1 MFKKVFLDLLICRL
15 QEWGNFLMPHL
26 LCNAFLSIF
35 TVCLLGPYPHH
46 LGNEE
51 EEKKR
56 GEEKEEEDLKSS
68 DTVYKLVL

>member
-15 QEWGNFLMPHL
+15 QEWGNFLMP
-26 LCNAFLSIF
+26 NAFLSIF

-51 EEKKR
+51 EKEKKR

>member
-15 QEWGNFLMPHL
+15 QEWGNFPMPRL

>member
-1 MFKKVFLDLLICRL
+1 
-15 QEWGNFLMPHL
+15 MPRL

-56 GEEKEEEDLKSS
+56 GEEEEEEGEDLKSS
-68 DTVYKLVL
+68 DTVYKLDL

>member
-1 MFKKVFLDLLICRL
+1 
-15 QEWGNFLMPHL
+15 MPRL

-51 EEKKR
+51 EKEKKR

>member
-1 MFKKVFLDLLICRL
+1 
-15 QEWGNFLMPHL
+15 MPRL

-51 EEKKR
+51 EGKKR
-56 GEEKEEEDLKSS
+56 GEEEEEEDLKSS
-68 DTVYKLVL
+68 DTVYKLDL